1 MPYYRGYSLFGHH
14 QIYIYTM
21 KWKIYSKYK
30 NWMNVLVGLIF
41 TVLHLERATLYFHEN
56 GKENEK
62 RENKEEENIEY
73 TATRIWSIFMM

>member
-1 MPYYRGYSLFGHH
+1 
-14 QIYIYTM
+14 
-21 KWKIYSKYK
+21 
-30 NWMNVLVGLIF
+30 MNVLVGLIF